1 MKLSDAL
8 TDVDKPL
15 HRSKAINEIL
25 YGFIFEDSQI
35 NVGLTIILCISEK
48 QTISSVLDIFSPN
61 SSSIST
67 GLSSFSKDKL
77 RIEFFLSL
85 IHISEPTRP

>member
-8 TDVDKPL
+8 TDVDKTL

-35 NVGLTIILCISEK
+35 NVYLQLFYVFQKNK
-48 QTISSVLDIFSPN
+48 QYQVF
-61 SSSIST
+61 
-67 GLSSFSKDKL
+67 
-77 RIEFFLSL
+77 
-85 IHISEPTRP
+85 